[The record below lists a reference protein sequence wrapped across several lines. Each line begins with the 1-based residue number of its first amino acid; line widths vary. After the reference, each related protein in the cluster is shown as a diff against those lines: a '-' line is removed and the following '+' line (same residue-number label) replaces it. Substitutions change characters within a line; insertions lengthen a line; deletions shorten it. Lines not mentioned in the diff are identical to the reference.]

1 MKKLLAILCAVMLVL
16 TCSISVFAAGDGSIT
31 ITNAVEGKTYNAYK
45 MLDLTKDGE
54 LYKYT
59 VDSDWADF
67 FTTGAGKDYVNIVDN
82 IVTWKG
88 GADVAALAKAAI
100 AYAKAN
106 SISAD
111 GTESYP
117 DDLDG
122 NKNEIGSVQFTALDL
137 GYYLVDSNLGSIC
150 AIDTT
155 NKDAEIEEKNKI
167 PSVDKVLVDS
177 DGSAKIGD
185 TIKFKSTITAYKGI
199 DTLTW
204 YDKMSDGLTYT
215 VDSIAISVVGG
226 GTLTKDTDYTV
237 ETNKDGFDIIVKFDS
252 AYLNSIDE
260 DTNIEITYS
269 AVLNENAASSGG
281 ADNTVH
287 ITYGDDNI
295 IESGKVLV
303 DVNTFSFDLAKTDSN
318 DKLLANA
325 GFRIYSNDSC
335 DPATEIELVKID
347 DYTYR
352 VAKEG
357 EEDAGAEI
365 MSKADKPITILGL
378 DFEVTYYLKETTTP
392 ANYNPLSAP
401 KAFEIQSIPNTTVT
415 MDALD
420 PTIYQS
426 GGVQIINNSG
436 SLLPETG
443 GMGTTLFIAIG
454 AIVVLVTGVILVAR
468 KRMSKYVA

>member
-16 TCSISVFAAGDGSIT
+16 TCSISVFAAGDGTIT

-82 IVTWKG
+82 IVTWKD

-106 SISAD
+106 SISAAA
-111 GTESYP
+111 TENYP
-117 DDLDG
+117 DDGDE
-122 NKNEIGSVQFTALDL
+122 NKNEIGSVQFTSLDL

-155 NKDAEIEEKNKI
+155 NKDAEITEKNKI
-167 PSVDKVLVDS
+167 PGVDKVLVDS
-177 DGSAKIGD
+177 DGTAKIGD
-185 TIKFKSTITAYKGI
+185 TINFKSTITAYEGI

-215 VDSIAISVVGG
+215 VDSIAISVGSDA
-226 GTLTKDTDYTV
+226 LTKDTDYTV

-260 DTNIEITYS
+260 DTDIEITYS
-269 AVLNENAASSGG
+269 AVLNENAASLGG

-287 ITYGDDNI
+287 ITYGDDNS

-303 DVNTFSFDLAKTDSN
+303 DVNTFSFDLVKTDTAN
-318 DKLLANA
+318 KVLDGAKFKLYDAATGGNEIKVVEVNTGVKGEYRLAISDDEKANA
-325 GFRIYSNDSC
+325 V
-335 DPATEIELVKID
+335 EIETVNGKATVK
-347 DYTYR
+347 
-352 VAKEG
+352 
-357 EEDAGAEI
+357 
-365 MSKADKPITILGL
+365 GL
-378 DFEVTYYLKETTTP
+378 DSGTYYLEETVAPTG
-392 ANYNPLSAP
+392 YNPLTARKAVTINDINNSA
-401 KAFEIQSIPNTTVT
+401 TVT
-415 MDALD
+415 DN
-420 PTIYQS
+420 IYQS
-426 GGVQIINNSG
+426 GGVQVINNSG
-436 SLLPETG
+436 SILPETG

-454 AIVVLVTGVILVAR
+454 SIVVLITGIVLVAR